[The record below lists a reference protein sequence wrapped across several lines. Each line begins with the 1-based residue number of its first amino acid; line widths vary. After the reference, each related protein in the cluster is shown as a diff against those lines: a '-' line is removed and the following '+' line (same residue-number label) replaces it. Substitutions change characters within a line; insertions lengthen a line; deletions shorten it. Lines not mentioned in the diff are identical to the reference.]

1 MRSQMKL
8 LSLMVRATVILLTV
22 SAFLVVLGIF
32 DGYLDWDIFSP
43 EVEKLLYGLF
53 FSTLA
58 LGGFGAVICI
68 VLGIQEVVQAFRKV
82 LARGEDMAQLSEAP
96 RRSYTIALAAV
107 LVLLIVAVSAASAL
121 NRRVEAHRL
130 KTFKLIAQD
139 QMAQLGPHLA
149 AAVEKI
155 PAPCPTCETPELR
168 ELFDTLQGL
177 SFCQSATL
185 YLPDPVNSTVLWRYP
200 DDHEPYATVSADHSS
215 FERFFIAKDDDRA
228 IHLALTGDTAW
239 IEQKNG
245 DRGFVWHHLVR
256 DRAGKIRAVL
266 QIQGDP
272 NESFRDYQ
280 AVAAAAEKRAA
291 EGKKSG
297 STRK

>member
-22 SAFLVVLGIF
+22 SAFLVVFG
-32 DGYLDWDIFSP
+32 IFSP

-68 VLGIQEVVQAFRKV
+68 VLGIQEVVQAFRKI
-82 LARGEDMAQLSEAP
+82 LARGEDMAPLSEAP
-96 RRSYTIALAAV
+96 RRRYTIALAAV
-107 LVLLIVAVSAASAL
+107 LMLLIVAVSAASVV

-130 KTFKLIAQD
+130 KTFKLMAQD
-139 QMAQLGPHLA
+139 QMLQLGPHLA

-155 PAPCPTCETPELR
+155 PVPCPTCETPELR
-168 ELFDTLQGL
+168 ELVDTLGGL

-185 YLPDPVNSTVLWRYP
+185 YLADPANATVLWRYP
-200 DDHEPYATVSADHSS
+200 EGHSPYVTESAHHSS

-256 DRAGKIRAVL
+256 NGQGKILAVL
-266 QIQGDP
+266 QIQGNP

-291 EGKKSG
+291 EGKK
-297 STRK
+297 K